1 MTEVLE
7 VSTDENVGVVVLD
20 RPPHNFL
27 DYEQIASRLGYN
39 KAVSARV
46 RYHRA
51 RDERK
56 AAVKLCFA
64 GYDLPGQ

>member
-1 MTEVLE
+1 MAGMGQRDCEILRLRE
-7 VSTDENVGVVVLD
+7 EE
-20 RPPHNFL
+20 HL